1 MARVLDLAS
10 RASLQRSRITSRITE
25 CLELQA
31 GKAISMI
38 TIHTGTT
45 GKSGKVRVTFE
56 MSATQYCDGLYLVG
70 WFNEWDET
78 VYRMERTKDD
88 KWSLTLELEP
98 GCEYQYRYRTPDG
111 KWLQDPS
118 SPAPAQFGLNSS
130 FLVTSESMA

>member
-1 MARVLDLAS
+1 
-10 RASLQRSRITSRITE
+10 
-25 CLELQA
+25 
-31 GKAISMI
+31 MI

-56 MSATQYCDGLYLVG
+56 MPATQYCDGLYLVG

-78 VYRMERTKDD
+78 VYRMERTPDG

-111 KWLQDPS
+111 KWLKD
-118 SPAPAQFGLNSS
+118 PAPAPAEFGLNSS
-130 FLVTSESMA
+130 FLVSSESMA